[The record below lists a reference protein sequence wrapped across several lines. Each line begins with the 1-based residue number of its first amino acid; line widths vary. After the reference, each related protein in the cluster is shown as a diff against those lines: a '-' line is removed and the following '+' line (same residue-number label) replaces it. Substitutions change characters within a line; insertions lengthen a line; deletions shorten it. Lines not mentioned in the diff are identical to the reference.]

1 MATYQLRALEFGEIL
16 DGAFAVYRHH
26 FGVLVGVAAAC
37 TGVPTVLNVYMSMA
51 GIESV
56 HPGTLLLWIVLYGVG
71 GLIAAGATIRVVSRA
86 YLGLDPELSESIRFA
101 LGKMGKIFL
110 SGLAKYLMIGLP
122 WLGAAIVMGILGAA
136 VQELALL
143 TLMGAVVVVGT
154 MVATFVLVAGYSVVT
169 QAVVLEDETSATGA
183 LGRSW
188 ELTKGFRT
196 KAFFLGVVIW
206 VLLSLPIVASS
217 GLTLLSPALEAPLV
231 GFAGLLQLIIYPVY
245 ACAFTL
251 LYYDLR
257 VRKEAFDIE
266 YLGRQ
271 LGIGTIPA

>member
-1 MATYQLRALEFGEIL
+1 MATYELRVLKFGEIL
-16 DGAFAVYRHH
+16 DGAFAVYRRH

-37 TGVPTVLNVYMSMA
+37 TGIPTVINVYMSMV

-56 HPGTLLLWIVLYGVG
+56 HPGTLLLWVLLYGVG
-71 GLIAAGATIRVVSRA
+71 GLTAAGATIRVVSEA
-86 YLGLDPELSESIRFA
+86 YLGLEPELGESIRFA

-122 WLGAAIVMGILGAA
+122 WLGAAIVMGIMGAV
-136 VQELALL
+136 VQDLVLV
-143 TLMGAVVVVGT
+143 TLVGAVVVVGT
-154 MVATFVLVAGYSVVT
+154 MIAMLVLVAGYSVVT
-169 QAVVLEDETSATGA
+169 QAVVLEYDTSATEA

-196 KAFFLGVVIW
+196 KAFFLGAVLW

-217 GLTLLSPALEAPLV
+217 GLTILSPGLEAPIA

-271 LGIGTIPA
+271 LGIGTVPA

>member
-1 MATYQLRALEFGEIL
+1 MATYELRVLKFGEIL
-16 DGAFAVYRHH
+16 DGAFAVYRRH

-37 TGVPTVLNVYMSMA
+37 TGIPTVINVYMSMV
-51 GIESV
+51 GMESV
-56 HPGTLLLWIVLYGVG
+56 HPGTLLLWVFLYGVG
-71 GLIAAGATIRVVSRA
+71 GLIAAGATIRVVSEA
-86 YLGLDPELSESIRFA
+86 YLGLDPELGESIRFA
-101 LGKMGKIFL
+101 LGKMGKIFF

-122 WLGAAIVMGILGAA
+122 WLGAAIVMGILGAV
-136 VQELALL
+136 VQDFVLV
-143 TLMGAVVVVGT
+143 TLVGAAVVVGT
-154 MVATFVLVAGYSVVT
+154 MIAMLVLVAGYSVVT
-169 QAVVLEDETSATGA
+169 QAVVLEDDTSATEG

-196 KAFFLGVVIW
+196 KAFFLGVVLW
-206 VLLSLPIVASS
+206 VLLSLPIIASS
-217 GLTLLSPALEAPLV
+217 GLTILSPGLEAPIA

-271 LGIGTIPA
+271 LGIGTVPA